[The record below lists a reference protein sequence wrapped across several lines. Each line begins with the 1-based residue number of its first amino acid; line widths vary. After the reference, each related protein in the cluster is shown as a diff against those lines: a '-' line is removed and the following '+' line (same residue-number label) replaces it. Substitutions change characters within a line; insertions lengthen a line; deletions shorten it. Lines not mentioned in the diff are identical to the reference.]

1 MNRRQALTGLAVLG
15 LTATELRGRGLQDQ
29 APPPPGR
36 GGTTDL
42 QDLAWPPA
50 VTGISQAYPTTDLIV
65 ARDLVGAAHNNLERV
80 KQLVSSHPELA
91 KVSWD
96 WGFGDWESALGAAS
110 HVGNRPIAEYLL
122 EQGAAPT
129 IFSSAMLGHLDVVR
143 AMITAQPGLH
153 RLRGPHG
160 IALIAHAR
168 AGGAS
173 AAPVVTYLESL
184 PGASDPIPTK
194 PLSAEERAQ
203 LVGRYVFGQG
213 PRDVFVIDDVREILG
228 ITRVGASRRNLLHR
242 GVLAFTPVGAE
253 TVQIRLVRAGDRVDG
268 LTIAS
273 PDVVVRA
280 TRERG

>member
-1 MNRRQALTGLAVLG
+1 MNRVSRREVLSGLAALG
-15 LTATELRGRGLQDQ
+15 LTASELSRVVRAQ
-29 APPPPGR
+29 AP
-36 GGTTDL
+36 TTSPDL
-42 QDLAWPPA
+42 NWPQA

-65 ARDLVGAAHNNLERV
+65 ARDLVGAAHNNLDKV
-80 KQLVSSHPELA
+80 KELVSSHPELA

-122 EQGAAPT
+122 EKGAAPT
-129 IFSSAMLGHLDVVR
+129 IFSSAMLGHLDVVK
-143 AMITAQPGLH
+143 AMVAAQPGLH

-168 AGGAS
+168 AGGAAS
-173 AAPVVTYLESL
+173 AAVLAFLETL

-194 PLSAEERAQ
+194 PLSAEERAP
-203 LVGRYVFGQG
+203 LVGRYAFGSG
-213 PRDVFVIDDVREILG
+213 ARDVFVIDDVREILG
-228 ITRVGASRRNLLHR
+228 ITRLGASRRNLLHR
-242 GVLAFTPVGAE
+242 GDLAFTPVGAE
-253 TVQIRLVRAGDRVDG
+253 NVQVKLVRAGDRVDG

>member
-1 MNRRQALTGLAVLG
+1 MLG
-15 LTATELRGRGLQDQ
+15 LTARELRGKSLGLENQAELRGAQ
-29 APPPPGR
+29 AAIPDNSWPPG
-36 GGTTDL
+36 
-42 QDLAWPPA
+42 
-50 VTGISQAYPTTDLIV
+50 VTGISEAYPTTDLIV
-65 ARDLVGAAHNNLERV
+65 ARDLVGAAHNNLDRV

-129 IFSSAMLGHLDVVR
+129 IFSSAMLGHLDVVK
-143 AMITAQPGLH
+143 AMIAAQPGLH

-168 AGGAS
+168 AGGPAS
-173 AAPVVTYLESL
+173 APVVAFLESL
-184 PGASDPIPTK
+184 PGASDPIPTV
-194 PLSAEERAQ
+194 PLTAEQRVPLA
-203 LVGRYVFGQG
+203 GRYVFGSG
-213 PRDVFVIDDVREILG
+213 PRDVFVIDEQREILG
-228 ITRVGASRRNLLHR
+228 ITRLGASRRNLLHR
-242 GVLAFTPVGAE
+242 GELAFTPVGAE
-253 TVQIRLVRAGDRVDG
+253 TVQVRLIRAGDRVDG